1 MPLADEA
8 KVPQLKPGL
17 SYQGICQCDDAIA
30 QTQTKLAVKVL
41 FACYAWV
48 KEFLSRRL
56 CTCM

>member
-17 SYQGICQCDDAIA
+17 SYQGICQCDDSIA

-48 KEFLSRRL
+48 KE
-56 CTCM
+56 